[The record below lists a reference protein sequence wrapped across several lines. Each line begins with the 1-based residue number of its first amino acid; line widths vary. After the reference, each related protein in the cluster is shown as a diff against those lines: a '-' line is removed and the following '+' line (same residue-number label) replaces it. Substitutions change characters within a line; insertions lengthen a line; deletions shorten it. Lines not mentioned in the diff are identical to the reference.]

1 MPFQRIS
8 FISSKGALNI
18 SWCPFIQISKPI
30 LHDWYMTDM
39 WLIYCWCWCWKSQN
53 TRNTHTFQKYT
64 KNSKDFLFKNGSWVD
79 GQMVPLD
86 HTFDGFKVA
95 QTFHRLSFLSAG
107 YHTLI
112 FSFFI
117 GDHMLMSK
125 HSSENKIKK
134 MFIKWIFFQT
144 CWMKWKSMS
153 PGLFIRILYWYWY
166 YIDYTLWMAIF
177 LFFVSGSPVSIFRD

>member
-1 MPFQRIS
+1 MTDIWL
-8 FISSKGALNI
+8 I
-18 SWCPFIQISKPI
+18 
-30 LHDWYMTDM
+30 HDWYMTDM

-117 GDHMLMSK
+117 GDH
-125 HSSENKIKK
+125 
-134 MFIKWIFFQT
+134 
-144 CWMKWKSMS
+144 KSFYQNII
-153 PGLFIRILYWYWY
+153 LILILYWLYFMDGNLPFVCQWMSSVHLSGLIY
-166 YIDYTLWMAIF
+166 YCLIEAADGWIQIIQWKVDILGPQVGFNTRNVHF
-177 LFFVSGSPVSIFRD
+177 NSIVY